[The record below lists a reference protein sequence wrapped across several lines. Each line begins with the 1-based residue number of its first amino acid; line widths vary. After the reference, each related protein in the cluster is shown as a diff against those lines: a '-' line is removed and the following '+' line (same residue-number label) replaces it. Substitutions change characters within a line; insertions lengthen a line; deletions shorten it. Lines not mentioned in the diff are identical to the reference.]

1 MAGVARFAVKHT
13 RPSWLRPSPAGSGPR
28 RQRPPALLWQT
39 EDLRERLRRAG
50 QHGESLA
57 LDLATGVRH
66 VEISRVMQR
75 GTTWLV
81 LGDDLASA
89 DAVALPL
96 DAIRAIAALPDDFD
110 IDSDALDEDDDDLDE
125 DDEAPPV
132 RRPWRPTEGQAVPP
146 GHVSCPCGSGERYRK
161 CCRAVV
167 TA

>member
-1 MAGVARFAVKHT
+1 M
-13 RPSWLRPSPAGSGPR
+13 
-28 RQRPPALLWQT
+28 
-39 EDLRERLRRAG
+39 
-50 QHGESLA
+50 
-57 LDLATGVRH
+57 
-66 VEISRVMQR
+66 
-75 GTTWLV
+75 V

-96 DAIRAIAALPDDFD
+96 DTIRAIAALPDDFD
-110 IDSDALDEDDDDLDE
+110 VTSDALDEDDEDLDEQDRDE

-146 GHVSCPCGSGERYRK
+146 GHVPCPCGSGERYRK